1 MSNYSSLIE
10 AFRVTDFDQPAVE
23 VEYRLYYDVKG
34 KPTIMSCNSG
44 PDGNYIVIDQTTY
57 EQGITPLMRVFDN
70 ELVYIDQASFKSSL
84 QKSIAGYP
92 VVKNHPAL
100 LIETNEHSEQV
111 DYYAKTN

>member
-1 MSNYSSLIE
+1 MSNYSNLIE
-10 AFRVTDFDQPAVE
+10 AFQVIEFDQPAVE